1 MLNQID
7 LGRTDLNLLR
17 LFEVVW
23 QERHV
28 GRAAARLHLTPSAVS
43 HGLGRLRRLLNDP
56 LFIRHP
62 RGLNPTDR
70 AAELAAPVADIL
82 ERARAVIAAAER
94 FDPARSRRQF
104 VIAAVDAI
112 GSVILPALTA
122 AFRSSAPGI
131 TVRIRPIFPLEVV
144 ETLDRGDA
152 DLALAPLLTLP
163 PRLSSLALYQE
174 DFVIAARKRHPFLA
188 RPSLKNYC
196 AASHL
201 VVGGGTDARGF
212 IDDALARKGLERHVA
227 LTVPSFMW
235 ALSVLAETD
244 LVGAVPR
251 RLIEHHGARAGLA
264 AVEPPL
270 PLRKDPVGVVTVKA
284 AMSDPA
290 LQWLLQQV
298 AGSAGSQAAAVPG
311 RQVARKR

>member
-7 LGRTDLNLLR
+7 LGRTDLNLLM

-28 GRAAARLHLTPSAVS
+28 GRAAARLHLSPSAVS

-70 AAELAAPVADIL
+70 AIELAAAVGDIL
-82 ERARAVIAAAER
+82 DRARAVIAAAEP
-94 FDPARSRRQF
+94 FDSGKSRRQF

-122 AFRSSAPGI
+122 ALRKAAPGI
-131 TVRIRPIFPLEVV
+131 TVRIRAIYPLDVV
-144 ETLDRGDA
+144 ETLDRRDA
-152 DLALAPLLTLP
+152 DLAIAPLLAVP
-163 PRLSSLALYQE
+163 ARLTARELYQE
-174 DFVIAARKRHPFLA
+174 DFVIAARKGHPFLA
-188 RPSLKNYC
+188 QPTLANYC

-201 VVGGGTDARGF
+201 LVGAGTDAKGF
-212 IDDALARKGLERHVA
+212 VDEALASRGLARQVA

-244 LVGAVPR
+244 LLGAVPR
-251 RLIEHHGARAGLA
+251 RLVERNAVRAGIA
-264 AVEPPL
+264 AVEPPM
-270 PLRKDPVGVVTVKA
+270 PLRKDPVGVVVVKA

-290 LQWLLQQV
+290 IQWLLQRIVDSV
-298 AGSAGSQAAAVPG
+298 AEQKVPVT
-311 RQVARKR
+311 RPRARSR

>member
-28 GRAAARLHLTPSAVS
+28 GRAAARLHISPSAVS

-70 AAELAAPVADIL
+70 AVELAAPVVDIL
-82 ERARAVIAAAER
+82 DRARAVIAAAEP
-94 FDPARSRRQF
+94 FEPARSKRQF
-104 VIAAVDAI
+104 VIAAVDGI

-122 AFRSSAPGI
+122 SLRRAAPGI
-131 TVRIRPIFPLEVV
+131 TVRIRSIFPLEVV
-144 ETLDRGDA
+144 ETLDRRDA
-152 DLALAPLLTLP
+152 DVAVAPLLALP
-163 PRLSSLALYQE
+163 PRLQATELYQE
-174 DFVIAARKRHPFLA
+174 DFVIAARKGNPFLA
-188 RPSLKNYC
+188 RPTLKNYC

-201 VVGGGTDARGF
+201 IVGGGTDARGF
-212 IDDALARKGLERHVA
+212 IDDVLASRGLSRQVA

-235 ALSVLAETD
+235 ALTVLAETD
-244 LVGAVPR
+244 LIGAVPR
-251 RLIEHHGARAGLA
+251 RLVERHGARAGLV

-270 PLRKDPVGVVTVKA
+270 PLRKDPVGVVAVKA

-290 LQWLLQQV
+290 IQWLVRQV
-298 AGSAGSQAAAVPG
+298 VGSAGDT
-311 RQVARKR
+311 

>member
-7 LGRTDLNLLR
+7 LSRTDLNLLR

-28 GRAAARLHLTPSAVS
+28 GRAAARLHLSPSAVS

-62 RGLNPTDR
+62 RGLNPTER
-70 AAELAAPVADIL
+70 AAELAAPVGDIL
-82 ERARAVIAAAER
+82 DRARVVIAGAKPFE
-94 FDPARSRRQF
+94 PASSNRHF
-104 VIAAVDAI
+104 VIAAVDGI
-112 GSVILPALTA
+112 GLVILPRLTA
-122 AFRSSAPGI
+122 SLRRAAPGI
-131 TVRIRPIFPLEVV
+131 TVRIRPIYPLDVV

-152 DLALAPLLTLP
+152 DVAVAPLLSPP
-163 PRLSSLALYQE
+163 PRLQAIALYDE
-174 DFVIAARKRHPFLA
+174 DFVIAARKGHPFLA
-188 RPSLKNYC
+188 RPTLKNYC

-201 VVGGGTDARGF
+201 IVGGGTDARGF
-212 IDDALARKGLERHVA
+212 IDDALASRGLTRQVV

-235 ALSVLAETD
+235 ALSALAETD

-251 RLIEHHGARAGLA
+251 RLIERHAGRAGLA

-270 PLRKDPVGVVTVKA
+270 PLRKDPVGVLAVKA

-290 LQWLLQQV
+290 IQWLVRQISD
-298 AGSAGSQAAAVPG
+298 SASPQKIP
-311 RQVARKR
+311 ARTSRSPRG

>member
-70 AAELAAPVADIL
+70 AAELAAPVSDIL

-104 VIAAVDAI
+104 VIAAVDGI

-122 AFRSSAPGI
+122 ALRSTAPGI

-144 ETLDRGDA
+144 ETLDRRDA
-152 DLALAPLLTLP
+152 DLAVAPLLTLP
-163 PRLSSLALYQE
+163 PRLAALELYQE
-174 DFVIAARKRHPFLA
+174 DFVIAAHRGHPFLA
-188 RPSLKNYC
+188 RPTLKNYC

-201 VVGGGTDARGF
+201 VVGGGTSARGF
-212 IDDALARKGLERHVA
+212 IDDVLAGQGLQRHVA

-244 LVGAVPR
+244 LIGAVPR
-251 RLIEHHGARAGLA
+251 RLIERHGGRGGLA

-270 PLRKDPVGVVTVKA
+270 QLRKDPVGVVTVKA

-290 LQWLLQQV
+290 LQWLVQQV
-298 AGSAGSQAAAVPG
+298 VGSSGSRGAAAREKRV
-311 RQVARKR
+311 VRKR

>member
-7 LGRTDLNLLR
+7 LRRIDLNLLM

-28 GRAAARLHLTPSAVS
+28 GRAAARLHLSPSAVS
-43 HGLGRLRRLLNDP
+43 HGLTRLRRLLNDM

-70 AAELAAPVADIL
+70 AVALAAPIGDIL
-82 ERARAVIAAAER
+82 DRTRAVIAAAEP
-94 FDPARSRRQF
+94 FDPARSNRQF
-104 VIAAVDAI
+104 VIAAVDGI
-112 GSVILPALTA
+112 GSVILPAVMA
-122 AFRSSAPGI
+122 SVRKAAPGI
-131 TVRIRPIFPLEVV
+131 TVRIRALFPLDVV
-144 ETLDRGDA
+144 EVLDRREA
-152 DLALAPLLTLP
+152 DLAVTPLLKVP
-163 PRLSSLALYQE
+163 PRLEAKALYDE
-174 DFVIAARKRHPFLA
+174 DFVIAAHARHPFLA
-188 RPSLKNYC
+188 RPTLKNYC

-201 VVGGGTDARGF
+201 IVGAGSDAKGF
-212 IDDALARKGLERHVA
+212 IDDALASRGLSRQVA

-251 RLIEHHGARAGLA
+251 RLVERHGIRTGLA

-270 PLRKDPVGVVTVKA
+270 PLRKDPVGIVTVKA
-284 AMSDPA
+284 ATSDPA
-290 LQWLLQQV
+290 LQWLVRQIAEA
-298 AGSAGSQAAAVPG
+298 AGGRESPDRKAGL
-311 RQVARKR
+311 RRR